1 MLIRIG
7 LLLLALT
14 YAAPGFAF
22 EAQLTFRGVYSCTP
36 GQGITGD
43 TSTFIIDTNRRVK
56 LLQAVY
62 SIPGGQIF
70 PTGLFEYQGRFD
82 VRARTFTFT
91 SAAVVGE
98 NHFWAPAILPNRYE
112 LSRDG
117 ETLTRFILNP
127 GCTVSPY
134 TRLRVLTPTPGPVSP
149 PLRVRP
155 GGQG

>member
-1 MLIRIG
+1 MLMKTG
-7 LLLLALT
+7 LFLLAAT
-14 YAAPGFAF
+14 YAAPALAAEF
-22 EAQLTFRGVYSCTP
+22 QLSYRGAYTC

-43 TSTFIIDTNRRVK
+43 TSTFTIDNKNRVK
-56 LLQAVY
+56 LFQVIY
-62 SIPGGQIF
+62 SLPGGPIF
-70 PTGLFEYQGRFD
+70 PTGAFEYQGQFD
-82 VRARTFTFT
+82 QRTRTFTFT

-98 NHFWAPAILPNRYE
+98 NHFWVPAILPNRYE

-117 ETLTRFILNP
+117 KTLTRFILNP
-127 GCTVSPY
+127 GCTASPY